1 MMADARATRLGTAV
15 IVLVILSVG
24 AAQAEDGYHF
34 KDVLR
39 PNGHERSLS
48 AKLADGRSCGAKGSH
63 FSGDPAPFEQCMR
76 AHGRGVDRYR
86 PDPKARVSRGGG
98 PSTYIDPD
106 TGMSCRN
113 FGGVAV
119 CDPPQGTVH
128 YRNEEGLN
136 CTRTGIVAVC
146 SSF

>member
-1 MMADARATRLGTAV
+1 MMADARTTRLGTA
-15 IVLVILSVG
+15 LVILSVG
-24 AAQAEDGYHF
+24 AAQAEDAYHF

-48 AKLADGRSCGAKGSH
+48 AKLADGRSCGAKGGH

-76 AHGRGVDRYR
+76 AHGWVVDRYT
-86 PDPKARVSRGGG
+86 PDRKARVISGRS

-113 FGGVAV
+113 FGAVAG

-128 YRNEEGLN
+128 YRNEDGLN
-136 CTRTGIVAVC
+136 CTRTG
-146 SSF
+146 